1 MVKQSLQLTIARAS
15 FLIFCNVSRFSYIKR
30 VGALKSRCQSLQME
44 PEIERFIFNLVSR
57 LKSERIFASIE
68 EKIRTIL
75 QEVW

>member
-1 MVKQSLQLTIARAS
+1 VVKQSLQLTIARAS